1 MEERKKLSMNRGGKT
16 TDQELYIRISSQVFE
31 QSLVKN
37 GVLKKDGKNIAL
49 LYLMDNAQQSLPFT
63 GPPARGGPTAGSS
76 AGRYRFDQI
85 YTYCYKDSL

>member
-1 MEERKKLSMNRGGKT
+1 MNRGGKT

-37 GVLKKDGKNIAL
+37 GVLKKMEKIIAL